1 MIFPKKYMADM
12 ERRPR
17 MVPKRALNCG
27 RQVEEKNQQ
36 KSRMKGQRQKE
47 N

>member
-1 MIFPKKYMADM
+1 M

-27 RQVEEKNQQ
+27 GKWKRRISR

-47 N
+47 S